1 MTLEAAAAPA
11 QAQAPAH
18 SLTQHPRT
26 AELLKRAGQSGG
38 IGAVLIQLLYDMV
51 HPQDSVL
58 FCSYVMDIGAG
69 AGGMGAPGGSDANT
83 FYSIQV
89 VIVTSAYYI
98 TVELMP
104 KTHNYRKRKIHTLAD
119 VQVRYDPPPPDE
131 LRNVQPGRFA
141 PTNINLTI
149 VFADERGA
157 IVDSW
162 SIESTHPEQVR
173 HLVDIAR
180 MASKAVGFPLAKI
193 TGSGGGGGG
202 SA

>member
-1 MTLEAAAAPA
+1 VTLEAAAAPA
-11 QAQAPAH
+11 QAQHAIN
-18 SLTQHPRT
+18 QHPRT
-26 AELLKRAGQSGG
+26 AELLKRAGAAGG

-58 FCSYVMDIGAG
+58 FCSFVMDIGAG
-69 AGGMGAPGGSDANT
+69 AGGGPGGDANA
-83 FYSIQV
+83 FYSIQA

-98 TVELMP
+98 NIELMP
-104 KTHNYRKRKIHTLAD
+104 KTHNYRKRKIHTIAD
-119 VQVRYDPPPPDE
+119 VQVRYDPPAPDE

-157 IVDSW
+157 VVDSW
-162 SIESTHPEQVR
+162 NIESTHPEQVR

-180 MASKAVGFPLAKI
+180 MASKAVGFPLSKI
-193 TGSGGGGGG
+193 GGTGGGGGAAG
-202 SA
+202 GGAG